1 MNKKLKITLIS
12 VFTVFLGIVLAI
24 QSVPFFING
33 EQFKGTIYKSFED
46 STDLKLQVKKINLSG
61 APFLK
66 AKITFDEPFIQT
78 KKGEPVFYSQKAS
91 ASVNIIPLLLKQVQI
106 SDVKL
111 ISPDFYVVK
120 EKTGKFNF
128 EKTTPA
134 VKKPKK
140 NNFKIIT
147 DGMDIFVKDYQ
158 IEFLDKT
165 TPKPLDTKAK
175 GKKIQIS
182 GLNSKFGTKI
192 TTDGALAINN
202 IRCLNYDIKTEI
214 DMPEFMKYQEEH
226 PLTQMEESSPVN
238 PLYEISRNCVRA
250 NLIADL
256 KIKTPEDIHGE
267 ATLDKLSLKLNGKR
281 LPDSHIKIKAK
292 KDKFFADAKLYIT
305 PQGIIDLNGE
315 FKKDFIDCK
324 LKTSHMQL
332 NEVQMFTNAVLASM
346 GKPLSDLEKLKIQG
360 DLFADLKLKSDMKTI
375 KSSGFLKVNN
385 AQINYNKGILVIKSF
400 NSNIKLN
407 NNNIQFLNTGGI
419 IDNNKFQING
429 NIDKNANAKIK
440 IIVPSINIKSI
451 TENKDIKVKLSNI
464 SKIDGKVSAIIN
476 LTGKLDKPKYQG
488 NLTLSKVNFGIKNNP
503 AKISFAVGKLNLDS
517 EKALLNIPKINI
529 NKSAFTLNGT
539 IPVKDKKSPA
549 NITAKGK
556 LKASDLAV
564 LINSGAIGHGEVP
577 TICNVLIDKDA
588 VKINLQI
595 LNDAYNNIL
604 IQGIG
609 SNSVL
614 SAHADLNGK
623 TIKIS
628 DAGLFKTKQK
638 SLNPNFESNLSGTTQ
653 IATATGAIQTIGNQK
668 IFENIKIKVLN
679 PIKISLPLG
688 KNTVSEITGNT
699 TINGTSKNPDIQGD
713 FILLNTIIPDL
724 KAKISKSTVSFK
736 NKKITANILNFSSGK
751 TGLNAQTTIDIK
763 STDPVVIENLN
774 VKANTF
780 NADEIFGLLG
790 KMNPKKPQK
799 IEYSL
804 NKNNTMHLSPVVI
817 KSGTVSAKVF
827 ILNDVPCYNLISN
840 LTLDRYNMMKA
851 ENLSTATLKGTING
865 NITHDMITSVTLL
878 DLKARGIDV
887 GLFGEKFLGM
897 PPGQIEGIGSS
908 NMKLAFRGA
917 NSDEIVK
924 SMHGALNLKVLD
936 GEMGDLG
943 RIDYY
948 LRAANIL
955 SNNILSLSINRV
967 LNGVRLKRTGEF
979 EQAYGHLTFI
989 PGGIIRIDT
998 FKTVGP
1004 RLSLVMKGYVNNIN
1018 LNGSI
1023 NVYGRLSEEVV
1034 GILGPL
1040 GDFSIEKALQKV
1052 PVLDTLTHFTIG
1064 LVETNVPDNIRA
1076 EIPPLSIQGASSQEF
1091 TAKINGNVTKPSSV
1105 KTFRW
1110 IRTPVASNPYFQ
1122 QGQTLAT
1129 P

>member
-1 MNKKLKITLIS
+1 MNKKLKIALIS
-12 VFTVFLGIVLAI
+12 VFTVFLGILLAI
-24 QSVPFFING
+24 QSIPFFING
-33 EQFKGTIYKSFED
+33 EQFKSTIYKGFEE

-66 AKITFDEPFIQT
+66 AKITFDEPLVQT
-78 KKGEPVFYSQKAS
+78 KKGEPIFYSQKAS
-91 ASVNIIPLLLKQVQI
+91 ASINIIPLLLKQVQI

-111 ISPDFYVVK
+111 ISPDFYIVK
-120 EKTGKFNF
+120 EKSGKFNF
-128 EKTTPA
+128 ERTSPP
-134 VKKPKK
+134 KPKK
-140 NNFKIIT
+140 NNFKVIT

-158 IEFLDKT
+158 IAFLDKT

-226 PLTQMEESSPVN
+226 PLTGMEESSPVN

-256 KIKTPEDIHGE
+256 KIKTPEDIRGE
-267 ATLDKLSLKLNGKR
+267 ASLDKLSLKLNGKR
-281 LPDSHIKIKAK
+281 LPDSHIKVKAK

-305 PQGIIDLNGE
+305 PKGIIDLNGE
-315 FKKDFIDCK
+315 FRKNFIDCK

-346 GKPLSDLEKLKIQG
+346 GKPLNDLEKLKMQG

-385 AQINYNKGILVIKSF
+385 AQINYNQGLLVIKSF

-429 NIDKNANAKIK
+429 NIDKNANANVKV
-440 IIVPSINIKSI
+440 IIPSLNIKSI
-451 TENKDIKVKLSNI
+451 TENKDIKAKLTNI
-464 SKIDGKVSAIIN
+464 SKIDGKVSAIIL
-476 LTGKLDKPKYQG
+476 LTGKLDKLKYQG
-488 NLTLSKVNFGIKNNP
+488 NITLNKMNLGMKNNP
-503 AKISFAVGKLNLDS
+503 AKISFGLGKISLDG
-517 EKALLNIPKINI
+517 EKALLNIPRFNI
-529 NKSAFTLNGT
+529 NKSTFELNGKIPIKDKEKKNPITLN
-539 IPVKDKKSPA
+539 
-549 NITAKGK
+549 AKGN
-556 LKASDLAV
+556 LKASDLAT
-564 LINSGAIGHGEVP
+564 LLNSGSIGHGEVP
-577 TICNVLIDKDA
+577 TICNVLIDKDT

-595 LNDAYNNIL
+595 LNDTYNNIL

-609 SNSVL
+609 SNSLL
-614 SAHADLNGK
+614 SAHANIRGK
-623 TIKIS
+623 TLAIS
-628 DAGLFKTKQK
+628 DAGLFKTGKK
-638 SLNPNFESNLSGTTQ
+638 SLSNDFDANLSGTTQ
-653 IATATGAIQTIGNQK
+653 IATATGSIQTIGNQK
-668 IFENIKIKVLN
+668 ALEDIKIRILN
-679 PIKISLPLG
+679 PIKISLPIG
-688 KNTVSEITGNT
+688 KNTTSEITGNATISGT
-699 TINGTSKNPDIQGD
+699 TKNPDIKGD
-713 FILLNTIIPDL
+713 FILLNTIVPDL
-724 KAKISKSTVSFK
+724 KAKISKSTVSFN

-751 TGLNAQTTIDIK
+751 TGFNAQATINMK
-763 STDPVVIENLN
+763 NTDPVIIENLN
-774 VKANTF
+774 VNANTF

-799 IEYSL
+799 VEYSL
-804 NKNNTMHLSPVVI
+804 NKNNAMHLSPIVI

-827 ILNDVPCYNLISN
+827 ILNDVPCYDLISN
-840 LTLDRYNMMKA
+840 LTLDRYNIVKA
-851 ENLSTATLKGTING
+851 ENLSTATLKGTITG
-865 NITHDMITSVTLL
+865 NVIYDMVTSVTSL

-887 GLFGEKFLGM
+887 GMFGEKFLNL

-908 NMKLAFRGA
+908 NMKLAFQGA

-924 SMHGALNLKVLD
+924 SMHGALNLKVLN

-955 SNNILSLSINRV
+955 SNNILSLSINRI

-989 PGGIIRIDT
+989 RGGIIRIDT
-998 FKTVGP
+998 FKTIGP

-1018 LNGSI
+1018 LDGSI

-1052 PVLDTLTHFTIG
+1052 PVLDTLTHLTIG

-1076 EIPPLSIQGASSQEF
+1076 DIPPLSIQGASSQEF
-1091 TAKINGNVTKPSSV
+1091 AAKINGNVTKPSSV

-1110 IRTPVASNPYFQ
+1110 IRENA
-1122 QGQTLAT
+1122 G
-1129 P
+1129 